1 MKSEANAIRT
11 RRRGLSAL
19 ARSTSG
25 NAMFIVAAAM
35 IPLMG
40 IIGGAVDFSRAYL
53 VKQRL
58 QQACDAGALA
68 GRRSMV
74 GKTITATDKSE
85 ALRFFFFNF
94 PNGTMDTATMD
105 TVNANAANRV
115 TIALTSED
123 QFGMQAATLVPTTL
137 LRIINIPNIPVAVN
151 CVGEE
156 FYVNTDIMLVLD
168 TTGSMNCDLGADD
181 SCAASAESSNSK
193 SKMHNMRTAIKNLF
207 DDLVPARDALK
218 LKELR
223 MRIGFVQY
231 SQNVNVGKILYNIDT
246 NYIRNPY
253 TYYNSK
259 GSLKKS
265 STDHSEYWFK
275 NTWNGCIEERE
286 TVSTITKNS
295 QSIPSGAFDLD
306 METMPTSDATRWGPS
321 DPSAEESEGSS
332 STANACPRPAV
343 ALQEWPD
350 TKAFKDHVDTI
361 KTGIGRTHH
370 DSGIIW
376 GTRMIAPVGIF
387 KDTNPTIY
395 NLVKVSKTIVFMT
408 DGQIDIAPDYYT
420 AYGVPATAGRT
431 ATKST
436 SEKDL
441 EAIHERRFSL
451 MCARAKDMGIDI
463 WVVAILKDSNLSSA
477 MQGCASDTSQA
488 IKVGNA
494 QQLSDAFKRISDK
507 VGNLRIGS

>member
-1 MKSEANAIRT
+1 MKTDQKAIRDK
-11 RRRGLSAL
+11 RRTLRHL
-19 ARSTSG
+19 ATDIAG
-25 NAMFIVAAAM
+25 NSMVIMAVAM

-40 IIGGAVDFSRAYL
+40 ILGGAVDFSRAHL

-74 GKTITATDKSE
+74 GKTITSADTAE
-85 ALRFFFFNF
+85 ALRFFSFNF
-94 PNGTMDTATMD
+94 PNGTMGTAPLD
-105 TVNANAANRV
+105 TVNPNAPNH
-115 TIALTSED
+115 IAVSLTAED
-123 QFGMQAATLVPTTL
+123 QFGMRAAALVPTTL
-137 LRIINIPNIPVAVN
+137 LRIINIPNIPVSVE

-168 TTGSMNCDLGADD
+168 TTGSMNCVIGARDD
-181 SCAASAESSNSK
+181 CSASSEASNSK
-193 SKMHNMRTAIKNLF
+193 MLNMRTAVKKLF

-218 LKELR
+218 QKNLR
-223 MRIGFVQY
+223 MRIGLVQY
-231 SQNVNVGKILYNIDT
+231 SQNVNVGRLLYAKNPS
-246 NYIRNPY
+246 YIRNPY
-253 TYYNSK
+253 PYYNSK
-259 GSLKKS
+259 YVSK
-265 STDHSEYWFK
+265 TPTNHDNNWFK
-275 NTWNGCIEERE
+275 NTWNGCIEERA
-286 TVSTITKNS
+286 TTYITKSS
-295 QSIPSGAFDLD
+295 QSIPSGAYDLD
-306 METMPTSDATRWGPS
+306 METMPSSDATRWGPS
-321 DPSAEESEGSS
+321 DPNAEDSEGSS
-332 STANACPRPAV
+332 TTANACPRPAV

-387 KDTNPTIY
+387 AADNPTIY

-408 DGQIDIAPDYYT
+408 DGEIDVASDYYT
-420 AYGVPATAGRT
+420 AYSVPRAAGRT
-431 ATKST
+431 AAKGT
-436 SEKDL
+436 SESEL

-463 WVVAILKDSNLSSA
+463 WVVALLKDTALSSA

-494 QQLSDAFKRISDK
+494 QQLSEAFKRISDK